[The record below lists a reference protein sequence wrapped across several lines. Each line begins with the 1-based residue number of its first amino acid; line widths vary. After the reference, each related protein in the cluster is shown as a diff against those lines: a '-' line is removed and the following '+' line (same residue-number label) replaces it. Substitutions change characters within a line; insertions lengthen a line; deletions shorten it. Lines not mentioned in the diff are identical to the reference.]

1 MRIYTSPPTI
11 QPNNSEITD
20 TREAIDVLQLN
31 DSNVVLYDYSNA
43 AAPDNVVYATITAD
57 LVVEKTDTYAF
68 SLTVAGTATLY
79 LDNALIV
86 DNSHDQKRGT
96 SFFGS
101 GSVEQI
107 NHVQLVAN
115 RVYKLRVEFG
125 SAATS
130 NLNKAGAPVFG
141 AGGVRIG
148 CARCSN
154 ESLELDRAVELAKTA
169 DQVVV
174 CVGLGPEWESEG
186 SDRSLYELPG
196 RQCELIS
203 RVAAVNKHVVVII
216 QSGTPVSGPWDQVA
230 AVMQTWYG
238 GNELGHGIADIVLG
252 RESPSGKLPLSWPR
266 CIEDNPSFLSYRSE
280 AGACNYNEDIFVGYR
295 FYEKTKRKVQWP
307 FGFGLSYAS
316 FILQQPSVQLR
327 GSGVD
332 ANILV
337 TLSVCNNSATTSG
350 KEVIQVYMSR
360 ITPSSVSRPVK
371 ELKRFAKLFVA
382 AGETRLATVEI
393 PLKNAVSVWD
403 VTTNSWLLEEVS
415 SANHSALARAL
426 IIATSSSGFSKRY
439 LRRGDDGDDG
449 AQWQSLLIFSSPSTS
464 ALLRQHKDTNHYEF
478 KHRGFT
484 WSEEAAP
491 ISYAHQLPALSAEQI
506 TVRPPDSMCIMYT
519 HEMMAPAAAQPDS
532 GNLTSQTS
540 TLSVPLQSPD
550 SSQRDE
556 TNGSQPSPPSD
567 SSAFGDASLQQ
578 HQDQPHRN
586 LYQDFT
592 QSHWD
597 AVLQRPTD
605 HTRRS
610 TLASQGNLHQPE
622 AFYFPFPLAS
632 EVTVNDL
639 KSALPPRESCEYLII
654 RYFTCI
660 SPFFHILH
668 GPTFQKQFAGFLKD
682 TSSCDLSWLALL
694 FLICS
699 ATLKTIDKGDDVID
713 SIASSSSHSPNIA
726 VISDRYRA
734 MAMICLCKD
743 RFLVR
748 YRLSTLEAL
757 LVLVY
762 TISHNEGAEQSWV
775 ILGMASNIGIALQC
789 NAAKPDPNLT
799 LVERERRRRCWAGIL
814 LLHTY
819 QAILFRDVDM
829 SSLISDYTTMPEN
842 VNDTDIL
849 HDRILQPSTQ
859 PTQMSVM
866 IFKISL
872 FRLSARICKELSDA
886 TPLTQARLVALD
898 AEIASEQQRWAS
910 IFLVDGAPSLLDSS
924 SYALWCGLDVYAHQ
938 LYLLLHRPFSRP
950 ANQPLYRPES
960 RQKCITS
967 SLVLL
972 DIHRK
977 WMELPRLSS
986 YRWYA
991 YGVVGSCALHG
1002 AVTLASCLLERTDQE
1017 IDDSAERKAFD
1028 AAVLRLNKLQ
1038 ERSSLYVKAYPVL
1051 RQLQS
1056 MLSPGSIPWSS
1067 ETAQEFGTTFDD
1079 WIDNVQ
1085 WLDPE
1090 SIDWNFWDEI
1100 LKSG

>member
-1 MRIYTSPPTI
+1 MGDIESFNFPYDELLQHLATSEKISLLSGSDFWHTQGIPRLSIPKLRMSDGPNRVRGTKFFNSVPGACLPCGTGLAATWSHDLMREAGDLIARGCHAKSAHVWLGPTTNIQRSPLGGRGFESFSEDHLLGGSLASTLISNVQKNGIACSLKHLISPRALREIYLLPFQIAIRDADPWALMTAYNKVNGQHMSEHQEILQEIVRNEWGYRGCIMSDWFGTYSTAAAINNGLDLEMPGPTEQRDKRVATALGVGKIKSSTIDERVASVLKLVDRARASGIPEGGPESCLDTDQDRSVLRRLATESVVLLKNDDHVLPFRADKKAVIGPNAQKSFFCGGGSASLRPTRVVSILEGLRDQPEQPVEHAEACQIYNQLPVLGDIITAPDGTPGQFLMRIYTSPPTI

-403 VTTNSWLLEEVS
+403 VTTNSWLLEEGSYKVS
-415 SANHSALARAL
+415 
-426 IIATSSSGFSKRY
+426 
-439 LRRGDDGDDG
+439 
-449 AQWQSLLIFSSPSTS
+449 
-464 ALLRQHKDTNHYEF
+464 
-478 KHRGFT
+478 
-484 WSEEAAP
+484 
-491 ISYAHQLPALSAEQI
+491 
-506 TVRPPDSMCIMYT
+506 V
-519 HEMMAPAAAQPDS
+519 
-532 GNLTSQTS
+532 GNS
-540 TLSVPLQSPD
+540 
-550 SSQRDE
+550 
-556 TNGSQPSPPSD
+556 SD
-567 SSAFGDASLQQ
+567 SSL
-578 HQDQPHRN
+578 
-586 LYQDFT
+586 
-592 QSHWD
+592 
-597 AVLQRPTD
+597 
-605 HTRRS
+605 
-610 TLASQGNLHQPE
+610 
-622 AFYFPFPLAS
+622 
-632 EVTVNDL
+632 
-639 KSALPPRESCEYLII
+639 
-654 RYFTCI
+654 
-660 SPFFHILH
+660 
-668 GPTFQKQFAGFLKD
+668 
-682 TSSCDLSWLALL
+682 
-694 FLICS
+694 
-699 ATLKTIDKGDDVID
+699 
-713 SIASSSSHSPNIA
+713 
-726 VISDRYRA
+726 
-734 MAMICLCKD
+734 
-743 RFLVR
+743 
-748 YRLSTLEAL
+748 LSTQFQ
-757 LVLVY
+757 VP
-762 TISHNEGAEQSWV
+762 I
-775 ILGMASNIGIALQC
+775 
-789 NAAKPDPNLT
+789 
-799 LVERERRRRCWAGIL
+799 
-814 LLHTY
+814 
-819 QAILFRDVDM
+819 
-829 SSLISDYTTMPEN
+829 
-842 VNDTDIL
+842 
-849 HDRILQPSTQ
+849 TQ
-859 PTQMSVM
+859 HW
-866 IFKISL
+866 
-872 FRLSARICKELSDA
+872 R
-886 TPLTQARLVALD
+886 
-898 AEIASEQQRWAS
+898 
-910 IFLVDGAPSLLDSS
+910 
-924 SYALWCGLDVYAHQ
+924 GL
-938 LYLLLHRPFSRP
+938 
-950 ANQPLYRPES
+950 
-960 RQKCITS
+960 
-967 SLVLL
+967 
-972 DIHRK
+972 
-977 WMELPRLSS
+977 
-986 YRWYA
+986 
-991 YGVVGSCALHG
+991 
-1002 AVTLASCLLERTDQE
+1002 
-1017 IDDSAERKAFD
+1017 
-1028 AAVLRLNKLQ
+1028 
-1038 ERSSLYVKAYPVL
+1038 
-1051 RQLQS
+1051 
-1056 MLSPGSIPWSS
+1056 
-1067 ETAQEFGTTFDD
+1067 
-1079 WIDNVQ
+1079 
-1085 WLDPE
+1085 
-1090 SIDWNFWDEI
+1090 
-1100 LKSG
+1100 